1 MVSEE
6 TVSNSC
12 SATGRGLLQQLPDV
26 VGMLGSVRVL
36 SNVHAWQPL
45 LGLVVERRADERYEQ
60 RVRPG
65 GPALQLGVG
74 LSSDDEGMHVGRVLD
89 ELDQVPVRGC
99 AGELS
104 PACGGAVRRF
114 VVLLVAGT
122 VSLGPRGSL
131 ICLRHNGTRLQ
142 RGRV

>member
-12 SATGRGLLQQLPDV
+12 SATGRGLLQQLPDA

-36 SNVHAWQPL
+36 SNAHAWQPL
-45 LGLVVERRADERYEQ
+45 LGLVVERRADERDEQ

-65 GPALQLGVG
+65 GPVLQLGGG

-89 ELDQVPVRGC
+89 ELDEVPVRGC
-99 AGELS
+99 AGELQ
-104 PACGGAVRRF
+104 PAFGDAVTIF
-114 VVLLVAGT
+114 VVHLVAVT
-122 VSLGPRGSL
+122 VSLG
-131 ICLRHNGTRLQ
+131 
-142 RGRV
+142 